1 MKVIPTLPEYV
12 QYSTTLLHSQ
22 VCKNTFLKKKYAAIA
37 GIGYRQAFSQ
47 TFFIEIRLSHLQEQQ
62 KRSEAITT
70 SDHKG
75 QSSHRQQPYC
85 LESSA
90 DKQGQ
95 RLSCLQEM
103 LLKHHFCQSK
113 RLIST

>member
-1 MKVIPTLPEYV
+1 MQKYI
-12 QYSTTLLHSQ
+12 
-22 VCKNTFLKKKYAAIA
+22 LKKKYAAIA

-47 TFFIEIRLSHLQEQQ
+47 TFFIEIRLSLLQEQQ

-85 LESSA
+85 LESS
-90 DKQGQ
+90 GQ